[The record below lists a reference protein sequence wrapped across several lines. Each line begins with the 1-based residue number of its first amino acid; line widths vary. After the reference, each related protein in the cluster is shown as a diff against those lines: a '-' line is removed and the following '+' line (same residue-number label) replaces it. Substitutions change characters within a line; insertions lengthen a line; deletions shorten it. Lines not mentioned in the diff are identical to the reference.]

1 LKQQTIMSIINE
13 YKNYIQGFSN
23 LHFTMNELDQDKH
36 LETIVT
42 QIISNKKLLQEA
54 MNECPEFKWA
64 YSEHFDD
71 NGQLRKKGIYV
82 HAPST
87 FASFL
92 TSLIMGRFH

>member
-1 LKQQTIMSIINE
+1 MSIINE
-13 YKNYIQGFSN
+13 YKSYIQRFQSLN
-23 LHFTMNELDQDKH
+23 FTMDQLDEDKY

-42 QIISNKKLLQEA
+42 QILSNNRLLQEA

-64 YSEHFDD
+64 YSENFND
-71 NGQLRKKGIYV
+71 NGQLREKGNFV

-92 TSLIMGRFH
+92 ACLIMGRFH

>member
-1 LKQQTIMSIINE
+1 MKQQTIMSIINE
-13 YKNYIQGFSN
+13 YKNYIQRFQN
-23 LHFTMNELDQDKH
+23 LHFTMEQLDEDKYF
-36 LETIVT
+36 ETIVT
-42 QIISNKKLLQEA
+42 QILSNNRLLQEA

-64 YSEHFDD
+64 YSENFDD
-71 NGQLRKKGIYV
+71 NGQLREKGNFV